1 MPWPQVI
8 TPYLASSVTQICCIF
23 CALLFMLIYY
33 AFKSS
38 WVDHKV
44 FLVTRVQA
52 LFFAM
57 MTKFSSARRAMENF
71 VHSFRISVR
80 LRVRVNVTSL
90 L

>member
-8 TPYLASSVTQICCIF
+8 TPYPASSVTQICCIF

-44 FLVTRVQA
+44 VLVTRVQA

-57 MTKFSSARRAMENF
+57 MNCHILFLTAGADTPTICTHAGLDIM
-71 VHSFRISVR
+71 
-80 LRVRVNVTSL
+80 
-90 L
+90 